1 MITSLKKL
9 YRKSLD
15 NITRIYFKIHILYTK
30 IYSIVFFT
38 NMPDIKTHLT
48 LEEKYFYIQ
57 VYHTI
62 ASVLKLDHI

>member
-30 IYSIVFFT
+30 
-38 NMPDIKTHLT
+38 
-48 LEEKYFYIQ
+48 YI
-57 VYHTI
+57 
-62 ASVLKLDHI
+62 A